1 MLIVD
6 SWGGQTKAQIYD
18 EDFTNDSGKPTC
30 RNFKYYSS
38 KMHSISTAVW
48 LLFLSTMKQFIKRLP
63 NCTYLFQKKE
73 KYLHEKMAKNTF
85 GVTSSA
91 PIFQPMLKYAWF
103 VSGLTG
109 ERSVFLNLKQV
120 CFELDSLKQNCNCSV
135 QSFMYVRIVENVF
148 SLAFKTN
155 IHT

>member
-1 MLIVD
+1 
-6 SWGGQTKAQIYD
+6 
-18 EDFTNDSGKPTC
+18 
-30 RNFKYYSS
+30 
-38 KMHSISTAVW
+38 
-48 LLFLSTMKQFIKRLP
+48 
-63 NCTYLFQKKE
+63 
-73 KYLHEKMAKNTF
+73 MAKNTF